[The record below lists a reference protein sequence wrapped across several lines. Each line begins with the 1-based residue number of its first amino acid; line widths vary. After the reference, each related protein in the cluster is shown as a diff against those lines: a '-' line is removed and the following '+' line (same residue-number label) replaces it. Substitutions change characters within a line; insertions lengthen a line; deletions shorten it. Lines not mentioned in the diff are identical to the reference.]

1 MENYIVPVLPPLDK
15 RIARAR
21 ASQRGVC
28 LSVYYTMS
36 SSSSAAVRVAVRV
49 RPFNEREVHR
59 QSKCV
64 IRMKGRQ
71 TELLKPNE
79 AESTKKFTFDYSVLQ
94 NQSTHRHFNVRV

>member
-1 MENYIVPVLPPLDK
+1 
-15 RIARAR
+15 
-21 ASQRGVC
+21 
-28 LSVYYTMS
+28 MS

-79 AESTKKFTFDYSVLQ
+79 AESTKKFTFDYSVLP
-94 NQSTHRHFNVRV
+94 NESHCRHSNVRIQYWSFEKRDRHYASQEKVIRINN